1 MLCTQT
7 TREWQ
12 LFENAE
18 ITLDY
23 YLAPEII
30 ERILAGK
37 ILEEDAQTIKNYI
50 ADYLE
55 KYPGSQVILGCTE
68 FSLLHEKYPLHV
80 SVLDGLSIL
89 AEELTC

>member
-50 ADYLE
+50 ADYL
-55 KYPGSQVILGCTE
+55 
-68 FSLLHEKYPLHV
+68 
-80 SVLDGLSIL
+80 
-89 AEELTC
+89 